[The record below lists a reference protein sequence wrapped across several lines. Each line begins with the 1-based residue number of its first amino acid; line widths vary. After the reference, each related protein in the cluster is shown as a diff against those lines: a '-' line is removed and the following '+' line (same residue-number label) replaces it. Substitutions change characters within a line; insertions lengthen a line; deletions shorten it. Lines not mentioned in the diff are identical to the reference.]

1 MGILRWMGGRGR
13 DTVLSCRKL
22 LILGRIEI
30 WVKVQCIRSWSH
42 RGGRRVIPRLLRN
55 IVGISGW
62 VGVSR
67 RSGRRVLIS
76 LYYRPNVLNF
86 RCHLENFVSEAFYF
100 SK

>member
-1 MGILRWMGGRGR
+1 M
-13 DTVLSCRKL
+13 KL
-22 LILGRIEI
+22 LGD
-30 WVKVQCIRSWSH
+30 
-42 RGGRRVIPRLLRN
+42 

-67 RSGRRVLIS
+67 RSGRRGLDS
-76 LYYRPNVLNF
+76 LYYFPNVLNF